1 MSAPKRTEFER
12 EAQLVEIKDAYLRGD
27 TQMVIAERLG
37 LSQGQ
42 ISRDLA
48 KIQRR
53 WRESSLV
60 DINEAKQRELERID
74 VLEREYWQ
82 AWENSKGEQQRSTA
96 SKQGELSRAQIVKYE
111 SAGDPRFL
119 AGVQWCVEQRC
130 KILGLLA
137 AVKSE
142 LFGKDGGPIQTQQ
155 VFDHNTAVAA
165 IARRSGGNR
174 GASGADQDDSDGA

>member
-1 MSAPKRTEFER
+1 MHKVSAPKRTEFER

-130 KILGLLA
+130 KILGLYAPLR
-137 AVKSE
+137 SE
-142 LFGKDGGPIQTQQ
+142 
-155 VFDHNTAVAA
+155 VAA
-165 IARRSGGNR
+165 TI
-174 GASGADQDDSDGA
+174 DGELHVSIDR

>member
-27 TQMVIAERLG
+27 TQMAIAERLG

-48 KIQRR
+48 KVQKR

-82 AWENSKGEQQRSTA
+82 AWKNSKGEQQRSTA
-96 SKQGELSRAQIVKYE
+96 SKTGDQSRAQIVKYE

-137 AVKSE
+137 AVKSD
-142 LFGKDGGPIQTQQ
+142 LNAAIIGPVQF
-155 VFDHNTAVAA
+155 VFDKWPE
-165 IARRSGGNR
+165 
-174 GASGADQDDSDGA
+174 

>member
-1 MSAPKRTEFER
+1 VSAPKRTEFER

-27 TQMVIAERLG
+27 TQMGIAARLG
-37 LSQGQ
+37 LSQSQ

-96 SKQGELSRAQIVKYE
+96 SKTGELSRAQIVKYE

-137 AVKSE
+137 AVKSD
-142 LFGKDGGPIQTQQ
+142 LNAAIIGPVQF
-155 VFDHNTAVAA
+155 VFDKWPE
-165 IARRSGGNR
+165 
-174 GASGADQDDSDGA
+174 

>member
-1 MSAPKRTEFER
+1 MSAPKRTAFER

-27 TQMVIAERLG
+27 TQMSIAQRFG
-37 LSQGQ
+37 LSQCQ

-48 KIQRR
+48 TIQRR
-53 WRESSLV
+53 WRESSIV
-60 DINEAKQRELERID
+60 DLNEAKRRELERID

-82 AWENSKGEQQRSTA
+82 AWEASKGEQQRSTA
-96 SKQGELSRAQIVKYE
+96 SKTGDVARAQVVKYE

-137 AVKSE
+137 AVKNE
-142 LFGKDGGPIQTQQ
+142 LIGKDGGPIRFEELRNMTDDQLR
-155 VFDHNTAVAA
+155 A
-165 IARRSGGNR
+165 IVEA
-174 GASGADQDDSDGA
+174 

>member
-1 MSAPKRTEFER
+1 MHKVSAPKRTEFER

-27 TQMVIAERLG
+27 TQMAIAERLG

-96 SKQGELSRAQIVKYE
+96 SKTGDQSRAQIVKYE

-137 AVKSE
+137 AVKSD
-142 LFGKDGGPIQTQQ
+142 LNAAIIGPVQF
-155 VFDHNTAVAA
+155 VFDKWPE
-165 IARRSGGNR
+165 
-174 GASGADQDDSDGA
+174 

>member
-1 MSAPKRTEFER
+1 MSAPKRTDFER

-27 TQMVIAERLG
+27 TQMDIAARLG
-37 LSQGQ
+37 LSQSQ
-42 ISRDLA
+42 ISRDLS

-82 AWENSKGEQQRSTA
+82 AWEASRGEQQRSTA
-96 SKQGELSRAQIVKYE
+96 GKMGDVSRAQIVKFE

-119 AGVQWCVEQRC
+119 AGVQWCIEQRC
-130 KILGLLA
+130 KIIGLLA
-137 AVKSE
+137 AVRNE
-142 LFGKDGGPIQTQQ
+142 LTGKNGEPIQTQQ
-155 VFDHNTAVAA
+155 VFNHDAAVAA
-165 IARRSGGNR
+165 LARRPNKDSDAYGADENGGN
-174 GASGADQDDSDGA
+174 GP

>member
-1 MSAPKRTEFER
+1 VSISVSYALPKRLLESIHEVYGSNMSEGGLINFLVFFYIIFR
-12 EAQLVEIKDAYLRGD
+12 VAKKQLP
-27 TQMVIAERLG
+27 VILNKRQEEVTKA
-37 LSQGQ
+37 
-42 ISRDLA
+42 LA
-48 KIQRR
+48 
-53 WRESSLV
+53 
-60 DINEAKQRELERID
+60 EAKQRELERID

-130 KILGLLA
+130 KMLGLLA

-142 LFGKDGGPIQTQQ
+142 VGGPDGGPVVVRVTY
-155 VFDHNTAVAA
+155 DRT
-165 IARRSGGNR
+165 
-174 GASGADQDDSDGA
+174 

>member
-1 MSAPKRTEFER
+1 MSTSGPKRTEFER
-12 EAQLVEIKDAYLRGD
+12 EANLVEIKDAYLRGD
-27 TQMVIAERLG
+27 TQMAIAERLG

-96 SKQGELSRAQIVKYE
+96 SKTGDQSRAQIVKYE

-137 AVKSE
+137 AVKSD
-142 LFGKDGGPIQTQQ
+142 LNAAIIGPVQF
-155 VFDHNTAVAA
+155 VFDKWPE
-165 IARRSGGNR
+165 
-174 GASGADQDDSDGA
+174 

>member
-12 EAQLVEIKDAYLRGD
+12 EAQLVEIKDLYLRGE
-27 TQMVIAERLG
+27 TQMSIAAKFG

-74 VLEREYWQ
+74 TLEREYWQ
-82 AWENSKGEQQRSTA
+82 AWEASKGEQQRSTA
-96 SKQGELSRAQIVKYE
+96 SKEGDRSRAQIVKYE

-130 KILGLLA
+130 KILGLHA
-137 AVKSE
+137 AVKSDINATIDGE
-142 LFGKDGGPIQTQQ
+142 LSIIMD
-155 VFDHNTAVAA
+155 
-165 IARRSGGNR
+165 R
-174 GASGADQDDSDGA
+174 

>member
-1 MSAPKRTEFER
+1 MSTSGPKRTEFER
-12 EAQLVEIKDAYLRGD
+12 EANLVEIKDAYLRGD
-27 TQMVIAERLG
+27 TQMAIAERLG

-48 KIQRR
+48 KVQKR

-96 SKQGELSRAQIVKYE
+96 SKTGDQSRAQIVKYE

-137 AVKSE
+137 AVKSD
-142 LFGKDGGPIQTQQ
+142 LNAAIIGPVQF
-155 VFDHNTAVAA
+155 VFDKWPE
-165 IARRSGGNR
+165 
-174 GASGADQDDSDGA
+174 